1 MRIYR
6 KQSELNGLKPAAIAL
21 GNFDG
26 VHKGHQRL
34 IGACIESA
42 RSTGLASAVFTF
54 SNHPSNVI
62 AGKTVIKNII
72 TFEEKANILEKLG
85 IECLYSFEFDQ
96 AIRMSSPDTFCR
108 HLLFDTLKMKE
119 AFCGFNYHFGYKAQ
133 GDPEILKQIGLELG
147 YGVSVLSPV
156 EIDGEVVSS
165 TLIRKA
171 VDAGDLERYRSFTG
185 RRYAMYGHVVE
196 GRRFGRTLGFPT
208 INLALDPSMVLPPNG
223 VYLTRTVVEGN
234 IHESITNVGQKP
246 TVGLFAKNAETHI
259 FDFDRDIYGLDVRVE
274 FIEMLREEESFPSV
288 EALTDQI
295 EKDCVLARKLHLER
309 RRINHEIR

>member
-185 RRYAMYGHVVE
+185 RRYAMYGHVIE

>member
-288 EALTDQI
+288 GALTDQI

>member
-42 RSTGLASAVFTF
+42 RSSGLAAAVFTF

-72 TFEEKANILEKLG
+72 TFEEKANILEKMG

-185 RRYAMYGHVVE
+185 RRYAMYGHVIE